1 MTWENVADLLAAICL
16 LLGAFLTFA
25 AGVGVLRFPDLL
37 ARMHAAAKPQVLGL
51 ILMLAAEAL
60 RVRSWGVMGMLF
72 LVVCFQLLTAP
83 VAAHMVGRAGV
94 RTGQMRDEFLV
105 RNELSEDQAE
115 AEALRRRALERNPA
129 VEKELEA
136 QLEAKIAQMRKA
148 AAEEAAQNRDSHGSR
163 FRRKSGESS

>member
-1 MTWENVADLLAAICL
+1 MTWENIADVLAAICL
-16 LLGAFLTFA
+16 LLGAFLTLA

-51 ILMLAAEAL
+51 ILMLTAEAL
-60 RVRSWGVMGMLF
+60 RVRSWGVVGMLF

-94 RTGQMRDEFLV
+94 RTDQMRDEFLV

-136 QLEAKIAQMRKA
+136 QLEAKIAQMRKL